1 MTVKTV
7 FIAHQISGDVEA
19 NIKKVVAICKAIHTT
34 HALPVFPSFTWRQYL
49 PENKQTKY
57 WAGLVND
64 EYFKRGMV
72 DEVWLYGPK
81 ISDGMIK
88 EIHLA
93 ISYGIP
99 VIAKDARLKHALELV
114 LNPKI

>member
-19 NIKKVVAICKAIHTT
+19 NIKEVVKICKSIHTA
-34 HALPVFPSFTWRQYL
+34 HVLPIFPSFTWRQYL
-49 PENKQTKY
+49 PENEHTKY
-57 WAGLVND
+57 YAASVNE
-64 EYFKRGMV
+64 EYFRRGMV

-88 EIHLA
+88 EIYLA

-99 VIAKDARLKHALELV
+99 VIAKNKLLKSELKTL
-114 LNPKI
+114 LNRA